1 MVSFPRSPWLVGLTC
16 IGISFTFAGPAEA
29 AWVTIRN
36 NTPQTI
42 VVQETLIVNGQ
53 VKRGR
58 PTTLLPGESFREFI
72 PAPTT
77 KKVEIIDPK
86 RPPRLLWS
94 GMLKCAEETQ
104 TFSVKEAA
112 DRLTVMPL
120 ARTSTKK

>member
-1 MVSFPRSPWLVGLTC
+1 MLAHVSG
-16 IGISFTFAGPAEA
+16 AEA

-53 VKRGR
+53 PKRGR

-72 PAPTT
+72 PAPTN
-77 KKVEIIDPK
+77 KKVEVIDPK

-94 GMLKCAEETQ
+94 GVLKCADETQ
-104 TFSVKEAA
+104 TFAVTGAAGRVSV
-112 DRLTVMPL
+112 VPL
-120 ARTSTKK
+120 KPPATKK